1 MKKRKWLILAK
12 SIIFLLL
19 LSILIF
25 GIFIA
30 SKNIEPLTDLAHLS
44 GNISKLE
51 PRAVSIEGVK
61 IYTQPNDSTC
71 GIATIST
78 VVSYLKGEEV
88 PPEELLL
95 KHSLPEKGGMDYNGF
110 LKYLT
115 LELPEFEIEYA
126 GGLDDSELIE
136 AIHKQL
142 AGKIPVPVFLGSPSP
157 YNEPFYDFH
166 ASVVTGIDLERNR
179 VYIANVYGYEEKISI
194 LEFLNRMSYREIDK
208 YPFMQKL
215 IIKME
220 LIDNNSIFL
229 IKIK

>member
-1 MKKRKWLILAK
+1 MKKKKWLILVN

-19 LSILIF
+19 LGIMVF
-25 GIFIA
+25 GIIIV
-30 SKNIEPLTDLAHLS
+30 SKNIEPLTDLTHLS
-44 GNISKLE
+44 DNICNLE
-51 PRAVSIEGVK
+51 PRKVSIEGVK
-61 IYTQPNDSTC
+61 IYTQPGDSTC

-88 PPEELLL
+88 SPEELLI
-95 KHSLPEKGGMDYNGF
+95 KHSLQEKGGMGYDGF
-110 LKYLT
+110 LKYLSS
-115 LELPEFEIEYA
+115 ELPEFEIEYA

-136 AIHKQL
+136 AIHNQL
-142 AGKIPVPVFLGSPSP
+142 AGNIPVPVFLGSPNL

-166 ASVVTGIDLERNR
+166 ASVITGIDLERNR
-179 VYIANVYGYEEKISI
+179 VNIANVYGYEEEISL

-220 LIDNNSIFL
+220 LIDNNSIFF
-229 IKIK
+229 IK